1 MKRFYTRIPSR
12 RGKGWVLGSEIIQS
26 ELKLKRQNYILLLI
40 TVLVAV
46 FFLLRDKTP
55 FGKANTSFAVSPGSE
70 ITRIEFE
77 QGKERLVLEKK
88 GEEWLLNGRLNTR
101 KSSISFINRILHE
114 MRIKSPVSQ
123 QLLDSAVT
131 ESHPVEV
138 KVYHDRK
145 RLSSFHVYKTT
156 TNVYGNIMKMGERS
170 KPFIVYVP
178 GHDGDIGSA
187 FTLNELY
194 WQPYTIFNMLPSE
207 IAEVRLENF
216 SDTAA
221 SFIIARQ
228 NSRYILQNAGNSWDS
243 TLVRRYLTYFTFI
256 PFETWALRLSETEK
270 NDIRTSDPTFRITV
284 TTIKGGRVE
293 LVLWERKNP
302 DGSTDT
308 DRMYGTTGQTRE
320 IFIVRYFDID
330 PVLKKRDYF
339 IN

>member
-1 MKRFYTRIPSR
+1 LRKS
-12 RGKGWVLGSEIIQS
+12 
-26 ELKLKRQNYILLLI
+26 NYILFLV

-46 FFLLRDKTP
+46 FFLFRDEAP
-55 FGKANTSFAVSPGSE
+55 FGKKNTSFAVSQGSE
-70 ITRIEFE
+70 ITRIEFG

-88 GEEWLLNGRLNTR
+88 GEEWLLNGRMSTR
-101 KSSISFINRILHE
+101 KSSINFITRILQE

-123 QLLDSAVT
+123 QLLDSAVA

-138 KVYHDRK
+138 KVYQGRK
-145 RLSSFHVYKTT
+145 RLRSFIVYKTQS
-156 TNVYGNIMKMGERS
+156 NNYGNIMKMSYRS

-178 GHDGDIGSA
+178 GHDKDIGSA

-221 SFIIARQ
+221 SFAITRQ
-228 NSRYILQNAGNSWDS
+228 NSHFILQEATGWDS

-256 PFETWALRLSETEK
+256 PFETWALRLGETEK
-270 NDIRTSDPTFRITV
+270 AEISASDPAFRIIV
-284 TTIKGGRVE
+284 TPVKGERVE

-302 DGSTDT
+302 GGNPDT
-308 DRMYGTTGQTRE
+308 DRMYGTIGKTGE

-330 PVLKKRDYF
+330 PVLKRRDYF
-339 IN
+339 LK

>member
-1 MKRFYTRIPSR
+1 
-12 RGKGWVLGSEIIQS
+12 
-26 ELKLKRQNYILLLI
+26 LKRKNYILFLV

-46 FFLLRDKTP
+46 FFLFRDKTP
-55 FGKANTSFAVSPGSE
+55 FGKKNTSFAVSPGSE
-70 ITRIEFE
+70 ISRIEFE

-88 GEEWLLNGRLNTR
+88 GEEWLLNGQLSTR
-101 KSSISFINRILHE
+101 KSSISFITRILHE

-123 QLLDSAVT
+123 QLLDSAAA

-138 KVYHDRK
+138 KVYQGRK
-145 RLSSFHVYKTT
+145 RLSSFLVYKTT
-156 TNVYGNIMKMGERS
+156 SNIYGNIMKMSDRS

-178 GHDGDIGSA
+178 GHDSDIGSA

-194 WQPYTIFNMLPSE
+194 WQPYTIFNLLPSE

-221 SFIIARQ
+221 SFAISRQ
-228 NSRYILQNAGNSWDS
+228 NSHFTLQEATGWDS

-256 PFETWALRLSETEK
+256 PFETWALRLGETEK
-270 NDIRTSDPTFRITV
+270 AEIRASDPAFRITV
-284 TTIKGGRVE
+284 TPVKGERVE

-302 DGSTDT
+302 DGSPDS
-308 DRMYGTTGQTRE
+308 DRMYGTTGQTGE

-339 IN
+339 IK